1 MAMEAAESAYLAQLA
16 ADAKADAAAGYVEPW
31 SMPPSLDEFA
41 GKEGED
47 DGGLY
52 GEWNEDGYS
61 QEQSEYGADAREDS
75 RAAGSDRRSDDDFI
89 FAEPVRDYE
98 HSQAGHHVDD
108 KDHGASMDDDS
119 DDFYGEGSGSPRS
132 VQQPQQRAS
141 PVQPQQRASPDKLR
155 GGSGKGREQSDTVQ
169 AQLDEPST
177 VEALNL
183 VHVASASTCVASVF
197 LIPRASFHACRGKP
211 KIMLS
216 IEGSIDAPALVFE
229 TRGCVAVCARLS
241 LMVTKP
247 HHVQVRP
254 RIRRCGHQRW
264 R

>member
-1 MAMEAAESAYLAQLA
+1 MEAAESAYLAQLA

-52 GEWNEDGYS
+52 GEWNEDGNP

-75 RAAGSDRRSDDDFI
+75 RAAGSDKRSDDDFI

-98 HSQAGHHVDD
+98 HSQAGHHAAEDR
-108 KDHGASMDDDS
+108 GASMDDDG
-119 DDFYGEGSGSPRS
+119 DDFYGEGGGSTRS
-132 VQQPQQRAS
+132 VHQPQQRTS
-141 PVQPQQRASPDKLR
+141 PVQPQQRASPDKLS

-169 AQLDEPST
+169 EQLDEPST

-183 VHVASASTCVASVF
+183 VHVASASTCVTPVF
-197 LIPRASFHACRGKP
+197 LIPPASLHACRGKP
-211 KIMLS
+211 KIMLL

-229 TRGCVAVCARLS
+229 TRGCVAIFARSS

-254 RIRRCGHQRW
+254 GIRHCGHQRW